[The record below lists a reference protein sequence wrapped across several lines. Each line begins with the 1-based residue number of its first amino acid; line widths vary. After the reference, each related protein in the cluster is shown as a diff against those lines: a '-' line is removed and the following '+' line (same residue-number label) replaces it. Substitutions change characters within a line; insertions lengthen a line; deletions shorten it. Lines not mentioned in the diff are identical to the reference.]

1 MPSTPQIEAE
11 VAADIDID
19 STDAPPPPP
28 KNGPDLILQKGE
40 EVVRKAALN

>member
-11 VAADIDID
+11 VTPDIDID

-40 EVVRKAALN
+40 EVVQKAL